1 MFLSN
6 GDLLAIIIALA
17 GSCFVMV
24 KSLKENMKLQRQIN
38 ELKRASKK

>member
-1 MFLSN
+1 MYLSN

-17 GSCFVMV
+17 GSCFVMI

-38 ELKRASKK
+38 ELKASKK

>member
-1 MFLSN
+1 MYLSN

-38 ELKRASKK
+38 EMKASKK